1 MNLILNGNWLVK
13 FGAGWSGHC
22 KKLQPVLENL
32 AQHYNSDNENS
43 KVKVAQVHCEEY
55 ESICIKYNIIGY
67 PSLVFF
73 DEGEIKHY
81 RGPRLFENF
90 KEAIDKHLNKEFVA
104 FSQNQPSKII
114 VITNENLDLL
124 LTGNWLVKFGAAWSL
139 HCKKLQPVLEN
150 LAQHYNSDNENSKV
164 KVAQVHCEEDN
175 SICKKYNIT
184 GYPSLVFFN
193 EGQIKHYTGPR
204 QFENFKEA
212 IDKHFKY
219 GVKWSG
225 HCKKFQPVLENL
237 AQHYNS
243 DIENSKIKVAQ
254 VHCEGDDSICKKY
267 NITGYPSLVFFDEGE
282 TKPYR
287 GLREFDKIKEATD
300 KHFK

>member
-1 MNLILNGNWLVK
+1 MKKIFTLFILFFLLFCVAFSQNQPSQIIVITNDNLDLILNGNWLVK
-13 FGAGWSGHC
+13 F
-22 KKLQPVLENL
+22 
-32 AQHYNSDNENS
+32 
-43 KVKVAQVHCEEY
+43 
-55 ESICIKYNIIGY
+55 
-67 PSLVFF
+67 
-73 DEGEIKHY
+73 
-81 RGPRLFENF
+81 
-90 KEAIDKHLNKEFVA
+90 
-104 FSQNQPSKII
+104 
-114 VITNENLDLL
+114 
-124 LTGNWLVKFGAAWSL
+124 
-139 HCKKLQPVLEN
+139 
-150 LAQHYNSDNENSKV
+150 
-164 KVAQVHCEEDN
+164 
-175 SICKKYNIT
+175 
-184 GYPSLVFFN
+184 
-193 EGQIKHYTGPR
+193 
-204 QFENFKEA
+204 
-212 IDKHFKY
+212 